1 MTLYREAKLNPILH
15 NLSKA
20 ASGEDKRSDH
30 PDFATSSELKK
41 KEWSGVRK
49 NSLTDSYEF
58 WIVGEIVREV
68 PGVMVALDFMALERA
83 HIDVFGLP
91 SAPELLAKFH

>member
-1 MTLYREAKLNPILH
+1 MTLQRQAKLNPILH

-41 KEWSGVRK
+41 REWSGVRL
-49 NSLTDSYEF
+49 NSITDTYEF
-58 WIVGEIVREV
+58 WVAGEIRKTL
-68 PGVMVALDFMALERA
+68 PMVAVQADYMSLERA
-83 HIDVFGLP
+83 HVELFGIHTGR
-91 SAPELLAKFH
+91 K